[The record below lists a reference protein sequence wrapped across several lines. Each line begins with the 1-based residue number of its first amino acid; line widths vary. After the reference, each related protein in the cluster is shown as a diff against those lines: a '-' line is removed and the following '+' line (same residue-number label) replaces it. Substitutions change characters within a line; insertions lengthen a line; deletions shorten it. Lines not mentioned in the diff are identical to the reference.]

1 MNDDQNKALIDVLLG
16 ALALQSHD
24 GPLRSEVVQLLAAE

>member
-1 MNDDQNKALIDVLLG
+1 MNDNQNKARIDVLLG

-24 GPLRSEVVQLLAAE
+24 GPLRPEVVQLLAAE